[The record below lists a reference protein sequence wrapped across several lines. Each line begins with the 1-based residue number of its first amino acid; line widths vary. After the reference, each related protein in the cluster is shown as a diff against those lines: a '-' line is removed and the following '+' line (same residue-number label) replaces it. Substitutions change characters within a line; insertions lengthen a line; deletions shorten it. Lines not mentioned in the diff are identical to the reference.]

1 MSLRNSQRAV
11 RKQFTVLISKI
22 FKVTKAEKTHFVIEV
37 DVLNK
42 NVYLVEVVTQM
53 GFAKKRI
60 KIFGTTHKKTPVRSL
75 SLACRSETL
84 LKKRLLH
91 RCFPIKF
98 IRAFLKNTYEQFD
111 NFDLI

>member
-1 MSLRNSQRAV
+1 M
-11 RKQFTVLISKI
+11 LISKI

-84 LKKRLLH
+84 LKET
-91 RCFPIKF
+91 P
-98 IRAFLKNTYEQFD
+98 A
-111 NFDLI
+111 